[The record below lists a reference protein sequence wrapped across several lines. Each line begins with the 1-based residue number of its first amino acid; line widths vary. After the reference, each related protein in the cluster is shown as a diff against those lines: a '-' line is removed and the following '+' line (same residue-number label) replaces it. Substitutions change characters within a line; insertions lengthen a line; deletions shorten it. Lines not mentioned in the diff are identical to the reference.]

1 MDITPDYYDFKGLVE
16 LRNKAD
22 DEQILAAK
30 KVGTQ
35 FEALFF
41 QMMIKSLRE
50 ASKPLKSDLFDSAS
64 MDTYEQMFDVQL
76 SQQLATRG
84 SLGISNWLIE
94 HLETTGSL
102 RTEEGETD

>member
-1 MDITPDYYDFKGLVE
+1 MNIAPEYYDFKGLVE

-22 DEQILAAK
+22 DEQVLAAE

-41 QMMIKSLRE
+41 QMMLKSLRE
-50 ASKPLKSDLFDSAS
+50 ASKPLKSELFNSAS
-64 MDTYEQMFDVQL
+64 METYEQMFDVQL
-76 SQQLATRG
+76 SQHLATRD

-94 HLETTGSL
+94 HLENTGSL
-102 RTEEGETD
+102 RAGEGKTD